1 MLEDGLLVC
10 DRCHN
15 IEEIVV
21 ALVQALPLRK
31 SWALCGTYKHE
42 LPEGFHL
49 NLAPPASVRRV
60 SGESADHRLKEFQE
74 GTLSRITPSP
84 RANAKMRNYSK

>member
-1 MLEDGLLVC
+1 MDLDMVVIVRAVARPKWRLGAAALEDSLLVC

-31 SWALCGTYKHE
+31 SWALWVTCQHE
-42 LPEGFHL
+42 LPEGYH
-49 NLAPPASVRRV
+49 S
-60 SGESADHRLKEFQE
+60 
-74 GTLSRITPSP
+74 I
-84 RANAKMRNYSK
+84 